1 LGYIYDAYSSALYG
15 VILKMMRSEDLAHD
29 LLQEAFVKIWRF
41 RDNFDLEK
49 GALYTW
55 MINITRNHCIDYLRS
70 KRHKNSQQ
78 NHGIDNHVY
87 GLESSQRFDPQ
98 HIGLN
103 ELIRKL
109 PEEQQ
114 QIIEYAYFQGYTQK
128 EISEEFD
135 IPLGTVKS
143 RAKAALSK
151 LKQVFN

>member
-1 LGYIYDAYSSALYG
+1 
-15 VILKMMRSEDLAHD
+15 MRSEDLARD
-29 LLQEAFVKIWRF
+29 LLQESFVKIWRF

-78 NHGIDNHVY
+78 NHAMDNHVY
-87 GLESSQRFDPQ
+87 GLESSQSFDPQ

-103 ELIRKL
+103 ELIKKL
-109 PEEQQ
+109 PEEQRQ
-114 QIIEYAYFQGYTQK
+114 VIEYAYFQGYTQK
-128 EISEEFD
+128 EISEEFE